1 MNVIVILRHSNAI
14 FMADF
19 IAIMLGWV
27 VGLVMV
33 MMKVVGDLKG
43 ILMYHM
49 RLNHQQWGTEEV
61 LENTHT
67 NSRVYKH
74 IIFPSIAIY

>member
-43 ILMYHM
+43 ILMCHM
-49 RLNHQQWGTEEV
+49 RLNHQQWVTEEV

-67 NSRVYKH
+67 NSCLQVYYLFSH
-74 IIFPSIAIY
+74 Q

>member
-1 MNVIVILRHSNAI
+1 
-14 FMADF
+14 MADF
-19 IAIMLGWV
+19 VAIMLGWV

-33 MMKVVGDLKG
+33 TMKVVGDLKG

-61 LENTHT
+61 PENTHT
-67 NSRVYKH
+67 NSHVYKY